1 MKKED
6 LIEALADLGYP
17 LISAGKSRITAKKIK
32 EVLDGLVSSD
42 ESRLIEGFPIILA
55 NCAHKGLGLNTR
67 ALLSSYAMKSQKRQN
82 LEKLLLISSELL
94 NQEKL
99 QQPEGLDR
107 LAGSLR
113 KKYGDLLSGEM
124 VTLGMGVTLSTN
136 RLQNTLRRY
145 ASSLENSK
153 SAQEKTML
161 RQQQSFQLHMH
172 LSTLFSPKQKE
183 LVLKK
188 LNGESLTKTE
198 QEYYSRVVR
207 KKLEALTNSELR
219 KIATKLSKR

>member
-1 MKKED
+1 M
-6 LIEALADLGYP
+6 IEALADLGYP
-17 LISAGKSRITAKKIK
+17 LISATKSRITAKSIR
-32 EVLDGLVSSD
+32 EVLDGLLSSD
-42 ESRLIEGFPIILA
+42 ESRLIEGFPVILA
-55 NCAHKGLGLNTR
+55 NCAHKGLTLNTR

-99 QQPEGLDR
+99 KQPEGLDI

-113 KKYGDLLSGEM
+113 KKYGDLLSDEM
-124 VTLGMGVTLSTN
+124 VALGKGVSLSTN
-136 RLQNTLRRY
+136 CLQNTLRRY
-145 ASSLENSK
+145 SASLKNSK
-153 SAQEKTML
+153 SAQEKATL
-161 RQQQSFQLHMH
+161 RQQRSFKLHMH

-219 KIATKLSKR
+219 KIATELTKR

>member
-32 EVLDGLVSSD
+32 EVLDGLASSD
-42 ESRLIEGFPIILA
+42 ESRLIEGFPVILA
-55 NCAHKGLGLNTR
+55 NCAHKGLSLNTR

-145 ASSLENSK
+145 AANLENSK

-219 KIATKLSKR
+219 KIASKLTKR